1 MPMSFFALGEYN
13 LIKLNQHD
21 PGFTAMSSGVRV
33 PSEFAIFNRLE
44 IILDNVF
51 AETHAALH
59 FKATRTSD
67 RAGRARAPTHA
78 HPVFDNKVLTPTRP
92 ARAKKINGRPPAH
105 WARV

>member
-59 FKATRTSD
+59 FKATQLQAFAVD
-67 RAGRARAPTHA
+67 AA
-78 HPVFDNKVLTPTRP
+78 
-92 ARAKKINGRPPAH
+92 I
-105 WARV
+105 RVNASSMMRR